1 MRLKGTLSVLLVIG
15 VALAGCG
22 GDDDDAANVSDARKS
37 AVAERYADL
46 AYAAYGASITGAEAM
61 RGAIDRFL
69 DRPTQARLAA
79 ARKAWI
85 AARDD
90 YVVTEPLRFYGGP
103 IDDPKSG
110 PEGLINAWPMDEAY
124 VDYVEGDARAGI
136 VNDRAAYP
144 QITEDVIVESNEKGG
159 ETNISSGWHAIEFL
173 LWGQDRAKGG
183 PGARP
188 AGDYSTARNARRR
201 ATYLRLATERLLSDL
216 RSVQTPWSAAGGA
229 YRAEFLDDPDAA
241 LTKIFRG
248 IGALSSHELAGERMA
263 VAFESRDQE
272 DEHSCFSDNTNAD
285 VVNDLRGIRM
295 VYAGE
300 GPGDDAP
307 DPASLSTLVREAD
320 PDLAR
325 DVSKALDASLAK
337 AQAFPATFETMIAA
351 PEDSPANAAMEDAI
365 EAIEA
370 QSDLLEAAAEALDV
384 KVSFEG

>member
-1 MRLKGTLSVLLVIG
+1 ML
-15 VALAGCG
+15 LAGCG
-22 GDDDDAANVSDARKS
+22 GDGDDDAGTVSDERKA

-46 AYAAYGASITGAEAM
+46 AHAAYGASIASAEAM
-61 RGAIDRFL
+61 GETIDRL
-69 DRPTQARLAA
+69 VDRPAKARLAA

-90 YVVTEPLRFYGGP
+90 YVVTEPFRFYGGP
-103 IDDPKSG
+103 IDDPKTG

-124 VDYVEGDARAGI
+124 VDYVAGDADAGI

-144 QITEDVIVESNEKGG
+144 TITEDVIVEGNEKGG

-173 LWGQDRAKGG
+173 LWGQDRSKDG

-188 AGDYSTARNARRR
+188 VSDYTTARNARRR

-216 RSVQTPWSAAGGA
+216 RSVQAPWAPAGGA
-229 YRAEFLDDPDAA
+229 YRAAFLDDPDAA

-263 VAFESRDQE
+263 VAFESKDQE

-295 VYAGE
+295 VYNGSGPEGE
-300 GPGDDAP
+300 VAHQ
-307 DPASLSTLVREAD
+307 ASLSALVTEAD
-320 PDLAR
+320 PQLAER
-325 DVSKALDASLAK
+325 VTRAIDASLTQAE
-337 AQAFPATFETMIAA
+337 AFPATFETMIAA
-351 PEDSPANAAMEDAI
+351 PQDSPANDAMEEAIGAI
-365 EAIEA
+365 EE
-370 QSDLLEAAAEALDV
+370 QSERLEEAAEALDV